1 MTKRVGLQLN
11 DKRQM
16 LSAAR
21 LINDRRG
28 HHVCLRDCLPLF
40 VHLTCLLLFHSHHC
54 SDQFL
59 KVCAKSNFIDKY
71 SNSTILIVQLSD
83 GGQRGATN
91 LSGAAHLAPRWSRH
105 WKLYD
110 FYYRYHYPFTEKN
123 ASLDISSLLFH
134 AGQAAIKLPSA
145 EASNWAQC
153 CPQDNIQLTW
163 RE

>member
-1 MTKRVGLQLN
+1 MTKHVGLRLN
-11 DKRQM
+11 DKRQT
-16 LSAAR
+16 LSAAC

-91 LSGAAHLAPRWSRH
+91 LSGATHLPPLPVGAATEN
-105 WKLYD
+105 YMT
-110 FYYRYHYPFTEKN
+110 YYRYHYPFTEKN
-123 ASLDISSLLFH
+123 ASLDISSLPCG
-134 AGQAAIKLPSA
+134 AG
-145 EASNWAQC
+145 SN
-153 CPQDNIQLTW
+153 
-163 RE
+163 